1 MSEINNQILDL
12 IPHRPPMLLI
22 NRVLELGGSHSLAEV
37 NVNDNASFFIKGK
50 GVPAWI
56 GIEYMGQT
64 AALIAGYQQQRGLVG
79 PHLGFLLGTRRY
91 TCQTAWFE
99 PNSIL
104 RVACNEIAVVGDSL
118 ANFNCVIKT
127 GAEDGGEERILAE
140 ARLSVLRKKLED
152 NFYASTH

>member
-1 MSEINNQILDL
+1 MNEIDSQILDL

-22 NRVLELGGSHSLAEV
+22 NRVLELGGSCSLAEV
-37 NVNDNASFFIKGK
+37 YVSEQASFFVKGK

-91 TCQTAWFE
+91 VSRIEWFE
-99 PNSIL
+99 PDSVL
-104 RVACNEIAVVGDSL
+104 RVACNEIAAVGDSL
-118 ANFNCVIKT
+118 ANFHCVIKT
-127 GAEDGGEERILAE
+127 GAKDGGEENILAE
-140 ARLSVLRKKLED
+140 ARLSVFRKKLQD
-152 NFYASTH
+152 KF